1 MYSKKETKMIDFN
14 EESLIS
20 LQEAA
25 KILPRRRAGRP
36 VHVSCVYRWTQIGVK
51 GIVLESVQVGGS
63 RCTSRAALNRFF
75 ERLTEI
81 ANGNRPLISS
91 PPLLSADRKKAIAQA
106 RKKLVAAG
114 V

>member
-1 MYSKKETKMIDFN
+1 MIDFN
-14 EESLIS
+14 EEALIS

-51 GIVLESVQVGGS
+51 GILLESIQVGGC

-75 ERLTEI
+75 EKLTAQADAGRQSI
-81 ANGNRPLISS
+81 PTPQPVR
-91 PPLLSADRKKAIAQA
+91 LSAARRKAIETAE
-106 RKKLVAAG
+106 RKLAAAG
-114 V
+114 I